1 MGFIESILARLGYV
15 RIPNLE
21 QRLST
26 LSSNLKLSRQSLE
39 KAIQAN
45 KPKPK

>member
-15 RIPNLE
+15 RIPNLD
-21 QRLST
+21 QRLHNLYASLNMST
-26 LSSNLKLSRQSLE
+26 AQLK
-39 KAIQAN
+39 KAVLNN